1 MLLEATISKML
12 VSGDPWASWQ
22 GFQLPVS
29 DEYICIWT
37 PLGTKKHWK
46 PHHWK
51 PDFFY
56 ADSHTLTYIWPH
68 EWFAIHISY
77 TEDGKFSWGYCD
89 VTLPAPAYTSQTQ
102 DVVYTDLYVDVVIRA
117 DGSVF
122 TKDQEV
128 YERAALKYPIV
139 AESRQKS
146 YEVLDWIEM
155 HAKGWTGPFE
165 VMPRQ
170 LLGTNW
176 EELSD
181 EKVREL
187 MQKSLEK
194 C

>member
-1 MLLEATISKML
+1 MLVEAEVCKML
-12 VSGDPWASWQ
+12 VSGDPWAYWQ

-29 DEYICIWT
+29 DDYICIWT

-56 ADSHTLTYIWPH
+56 ADCHGLTYIWPSQ
-68 EWFAIHISY
+68 WFAIHLSY
-77 TEDGKFSWGYCD
+77 DKEGNFSSGYCD
-89 VTLPAPAYTSQTQ
+89 VTLPAPSYTNRTREII
-102 DVVYTDLYVDVVIRA
+102 YTDLYVDVVIRQ
-117 DGSVF
+117 DYSVY

-128 YERAALKYPIV
+128 YERAAQKYAIV

-146 YEVLDWIEM
+146 YEVLDWMEE
-155 HAKGWTGPFE
+155 HAKKWTGPFA

-170 LLGTNW
+170 LPRTDW
-176 EELSD
+176 EKLD
-181 EKVREL
+181 TREIRASML
-187 MQKSLEK
+187 TA